1 MKIKLPSFF
10 KRLDKF
16 ILCIAVSASIAI
28 AVISACLLSNFGNKI
43 ISTGTAV
50 TGSYIA
56 EQTYNTMYQIM
67 KRGWNEKQVAGFI
80 GALKKS
86 SKNEKMVKTFIFTG
100 AAVKKQF
107 GLVSASQPAEDD
119 IVKKAFKTGMPV
131 NGALD
136 GKEIYAYP
144 LIAKPMCLKCHTLA
158 KAGGV
163 NGVIEVSFDPSYLTN
178 KFKGYYFLILF
189 LIFILPIAGG
199 VFVTIILRRAIK
211 RGVES
216 INREVDHIKTVKDL
230 KSFDS
235 KLIDLRFEEFNQI
248 YRGVSSLSWRLK
260 DIAVDKDV
268 LEFEIKLLERFII
281 TSEVVR
287 DWKEYVFNLLIEMNS
302 IVKVYNVFSIFV
314 HDENLIEIEVFW
326 KGEPTETT
334 KKTFDKLIY
343 QSIYH
348 NGPHSFLV
356 KDIGNH
362 EIFHNVAD
370 KGSKLPELLEEDLIV
385 QTKKVV
391 LDAPR
396 IGGIVGIGIQA
407 EGTIDTVRELVINSV
422 LTTLLNVIG
431 SIKAIYKYTKDL
443 EYYATR
449 DGLTGMYNQRV
460 FMEFLHY
467 EVERAKR
474 NDGIFSLVFVDFD
487 NFKLIN
493 DMYGHNF
500 GDKFLKAIADILE
513 KEKRTEDILARY
525 GGDEFVLILPG
536 AKEEQGYMIS
546 DKIRESIKKFSL
558 LDANTQKLVGA
569 TVSIGV
575 AVYPYSA
582 SEEKDLFLLADNMMY
597 KAKKIGKDNVYVAKE
612 EDAISVYKEFSEK
625 SKMVLNALEQDI
637 ILPYFQP
644 IKDLNTGDTFAHELL
659 MRIKIEDVKDGEV
672 SAEGRPSKIISAGE
686 FIEIAENLGIAHKL
700 DLMLLEKTFQK
711 VKEENY
717 DSVLFINLSPKSLII
732 SDYVKTIKHLS
743 LKYNI
748 DASEIVF
755 ELTERETVR
764 NITLLEKFVA
774 NLKYEGFRFAVDD
787 FGSGFSSFLYIKRF
801 PIDFLKIDGE
811 FIRGI
816 FEDKMDRAVVVS
828 SISIAKEMEIK
839 TIAEFIES
847 EEVLNELKK
856 LKVNYAQGFFVG
868 MPSENFSA

>member
-1 MKIKLPSFF
+1 MTLKLPRFF

-16 ILCIAVSASIAI
+16 ILCIAVSTSVAI
-28 AVISACLLSNFGNKI
+28 AVISAYLLYNFGNKI
-43 ISTGTAV
+43 INDGAATTS
-50 TGSYIA
+50 SYIA
-56 EQTYNTMYQIM
+56 DQTFNTMYQIM
-67 KRGWNEKQVAGFI
+67 KRGWNEKQVLGFI

-86 SKNEKMVKTFIFTG
+86 SKNEKMVKVSLFRG
-100 AAVKKQF
+100 AIVKKQF
-107 GLVSASQPAEDD
+107 GSVPQPKENSA
-119 IVKKAFKTGMPV
+119 VKKAFETKSIIHKTL
-131 NGALD
+131 N

-144 LIAKPMCLKCHTLA
+144 LLAKSMCLKCHTMA
-158 KAGGV
+158 KKGDV
-163 NGVIEVSFDPSYLTN
+163 NGVIEVSFNTAGLTDR
-178 KFKGYYFLILF
+178 FKGYYLLILF
-189 LIFILPIAGG
+189 LIFILPISGG
-199 VFVTIILRRAIK
+199 VFVTFILRRSIK
-211 RGVES
+211 HGIES
-216 INREVDHIKTVKDL
+216 INKEVENIKTVKDL
-230 KSFDS
+230 KSLDT
-235 KLIDLRFEEFNQI
+235 KLIDLKFEEFNQI
-248 YRGVSSLSWRLK
+248 YKGVGGLSARLR

-281 TSEVVR
+281 TSEVVK
-287 DWKEYVFNLLIEMNS
+287 DWKEHVFNLLIEMNK
-302 IVKVYNVFSIFV
+302 IIKVYYVFSIFV
-314 HDENLIEIEVFW
+314 QDESLIEIEVFW
-326 KGEPTETT
+326 KGEPTEKT
-334 KKTFDKLIY
+334 KKLFDKLIY
-343 QSIYH
+343 QNIYH
-348 NGPHSFLV
+348 NGLNSFFI
-356 KDIGNH
+356 KGIGSH

-370 KGSKLPELLEEDLIV
+370 KNSKIPELSEEDLLV
-385 QTKKVV
+385 QTKKVI
-391 LDAPR
+391 LDSPH
-396 IGGIVGIGIQA
+396 IGGIVGIGVQA
-407 EGTIDTVRELVINSV
+407 EESIDNVRGLVINSV

-449 DGLTGMYNQRV
+449 DGLTSLYNQRV

-467 EVERAKR
+467 EVERSKR
-474 NDGIFSLVFVDFD
+474 NGNPFGLVFIDFD

-536 AKEEQGYMIS
+536 AKEEQCYMIS
-546 DKIRESIKKFSL
+546 NKIRESIKKFSL
-558 LDANTQKLVGA
+558 LDSNTQKLVSA

-582 SEEKDLFLLADNMMY
+582 ADEKDLFLLADNMMY
-597 KAKKIGKDNVYVAKE
+597 KAKKIGKDTVYVAKE
-612 EDAISVYKEFSEK
+612 EDAISVYKEVSEK

-644 IKDLNTGDTFAHELL
+644 IIDLNTGSVVAHELL
-659 MRIKIEDVKDGEV
+659 MRIKLETIMGEL
-672 SAEGRPSKIISAGE
+672 PNIISAGE
-686 FIEIAENLGIAHKL
+686 FIEIAENIGVAHKL
-700 DLMLLEKTFQK
+700 DLMLLEKAFQK
-711 VKEENY
+711 IKEEGYKN
-717 DSVLFINLSPKSLII
+717 DMFINLSPKSLIVT
-732 SDYVKTIKHLS
+732 DYVKTVKFLS

-748 DASEIVF
+748 DTSKIVF
-755 ELTERETVR
+755 ELTERETVK

-828 SISIAKEMEIK
+828 SISIAKEMGIK

-847 EEVLNELKK
+847 EEVLSELKK
-856 LKVNYAQGFFVG
+856 LKVDYAQGFFIG
-868 MPSENFSA
+868 MPSEKFLKKTI